1 MKTLITAA
9 LGLAL
14 LAGCEAREETGRAVE
29 GADTVVTSRQ
39 EMDTSIVTHDTT
51 VEVDTTRHEGDHPVS
66 EDTVK
71 Q

>member
-1 MKTLITAA
+1 MKTLITAVF
-9 LGLAL
+9 GLAL
-14 LAGCEAREETGRAVE
+14 LAGCEAREETGRAGE
-29 GADTVVTSRQ
+29 AADTVVTTSQ
-39 EMDTSIVTHDTT
+39 EMDTSIVTTDTT